1 MQRSRCTSMRMQE
14 CKVNPIPPNIQV
26 GVINQGWNP
35 ATLSWNSAPLL
46 HENLNSILVPTKS
59 KPVIPWP
66 GLAITWDVS
75 RAVAQAYAAG
85 QPLRLVFYDTD
96 NQYNSGKYFTSS
108 K

>member
-1 MQRSRCTSMRMQE
+1 M
-14 CKVNPIPPNIQV
+14 VNQD
-26 GVINQGWNP
+26 WKP
-35 ATLSWNSAPLL
+35 ATLTWNSAPLL
-46 HENLNSILVPTKS
+46 QENLNNILVPTKS

-108 K
+108 SVADWDATGRPTLKVTLGG